1 MSHIIDKLNAV
12 IRDRV
17 ENPRP
22 DSYVGKLVEKGE
34 DEMLQKVG
42 EEAVETILAAKS
54 GDGDA
59 LIYEAADLWFH
70 LMVVFAA
77 RGIDPDKIWEE
88 LARRFGTSGLEE
100 KRSRDTEAK

>member
-1 MSHIIDKLNAV
+1 MSDIANIVAQLNAT

-17 ENPRP
+17 DNPQP

-34 DEMLQKVG
+34 DKMLQKVG

-54 GDGDA
+54 GDEQA
-59 LIYEAADLWFH
+59 LVYEAADLWFH

-77 RGIDPDKIWEE
+77 RGIEPDRIWQE
-88 LARRFGTSGLEE
+88 LERRFGTSAAINANL
-100 KRSRDTEAK
+100 